1 MASERHTQVQ
11 VPADICG
18 SRPRCLMKYAILLAV
33 SLVST
38 LSLYLAL
45 YRLASGAIDPVTWA
59 SPSSVEQE
67 YRQHGKPILSVSGI
81 AIWSGVVVMYTA
93 IIVFV
98 SHGVAVL
105 PPRPAMSVLILSLVI
120 ITVVHPLLSP
130 LLMPHG
136 WRSNYVAFFERMR
149 LPFGPSQRTF
159 ELSRLLLSAALPH
172 AVLVYL
178 VLLVS
183 LHGRRPFL
191 GSGLTRR
198 TNFR

>member
-1 MASERHTQVQ
+1 
-11 VPADICG
+11 
-18 SRPRCLMKYAILLAV
+18 MKYAILLAV
-33 SLVST
+33 SLLST

-45 YRLASGAIDPVTWA
+45 YGLASAAVDPVAWA

-67 YRQHGKPILSVSGI
+67 YRQHGKPVLSVSGI
-81 AIWSGVVVMYTA
+81 AIWSGLVVLYTA
-93 IIVFV
+93 IIVWV

-105 PPRPAMSVLILSLVI
+105 PRRPAMSLLILSLVI
-120 ITVVHPLLSP
+120 IAVVHPLLGP
-130 LLMPHG
+130 LLMPHA

-159 ELSRLLLSAALPH
+159 ELSGWLLSAALPH

-183 LHGRRPFL
+183 LPGRRPFL
-191 GSGLTRR
+191 GSPH
-198 TNFR
+198 